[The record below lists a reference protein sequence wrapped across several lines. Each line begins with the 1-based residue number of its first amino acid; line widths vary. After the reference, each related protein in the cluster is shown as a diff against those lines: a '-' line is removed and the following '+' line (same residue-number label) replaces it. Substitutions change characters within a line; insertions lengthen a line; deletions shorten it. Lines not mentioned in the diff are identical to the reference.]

1 MTELEKL
8 ALAVAMLT
16 ATVNQLFEATHKLE
30 RDVQDLMDVFRGCA
44 CFGTQDQTEV
54 P

>member
-1 MTELEKL
+1 MTEIEKL

-16 ATVNQLFEATHKLE
+16 ATVHQLFEIVHGLQHE
-30 RDVQDLMDVFRGCA
+30 VQDLKDIFRGCA
-44 CFGTQDQTEV
+44 CFGTNDQTEV